1 MDLSLQQLFGSQR
14 TTARQTG
21 SSLEVDV
28 TESGGDLIVDYR
40 VETTAENDGLWEGVV
55 EVFVT
60 GQDAPAASEDIT
72 GFVDAFDDP
81 PFTDGEVVFDVDT
94 ITGGVGFE
102 EVDVVVTW
110 TSPDFISETE
120 SLTVGDGGSGG
131 GEETLTVGV
140 EQVADDLVVDW
151 RVETFAENEGS
162 WDGTVEVF
170 TNGDPPAV
178 ERDITGFV
186 DGFDDPPFT
195 EGDITIPISDLGVES
210 SQNVDVVVTWFNQ
223 SFISETVSYPV
234 SVDSDPPDN
243 GDDPPDQEP
252 TPDLIDLD
260 CSLDTTTIDP
270 GGTVGVTTTV
280 SSSHEIDTTVIWEVL
295 VNGSPVTI
303 DGSADVVTP
312 VSAFGAETEAVV
324 LSFDE
329 PGDYDIGTRIV
340 TVTN

>member
-1 MDLSLQQLFGSQR
+1 MDLHFQQPFGSQR
-14 TTARQTG
+14 TTVRQTG

-28 TESGGDLIVDYR
+28 TESGGDLTVDYR

-60 GQDAPAASEDIT
+60 GQDAPAASEDVT

-120 SLTVGDGGSGG
+120 SLTVGDGGIGG

-151 RVETFAENEGS
+151 RVETFAENEGL

-243 GDDPPDQEP
+243 GDDPPDP
-252 TPDLIDLD
+252 GIDPDLV
-260 CSLDTTTIDP
+260 SLSCDGVPSTVEVGEPTTIDWTVVNNND
-270 GGTVGVTTTV
+270 GTAAVEVDVLINGSMVDGATETVTVGANSTASGSTTI
-280 SSSHEIDTTVIWEVL
+280 E
-295 VNGSPVTI
+295 
-303 DGSADVVTP
+303 
-312 VSAFGAETEAVV
+312 
-324 LSFDE
+324 FDE
-329 PGDYDIGTRIV
+329 DGDYQVSLSGV
-340 TVTN
+340 VA

>member
-60 GQDAPAASEDIT
+60 GQDAPAASEDVT

-120 SLTVGDGGSGG
+120 SLTVGDGGSGD

-140 EQVADDLVVDW
+140 EQVGDDLVVDW
-151 RVETFAENEGS
+151 RVETFAENSGS
-162 WDGTVEVF
+162 WEGIVEVF
-170 TNGDPPAV
+170 TNGDPPTV
-178 ERDITGFV
+178 EESITGFV
-186 DGFDDPPFT
+186 DSFDDPPFT
-195 EGDITIPISDLGVES
+195 EGELTIPVSDLGLS
-210 SQNVDVVVTWFNQ
+210 DSQTVDVTVTWFNQ

-234 SVDSDPPDN
+234 SVTTDPEPPDN
-243 GDDPPDQEP
+243 GDGEFGISCSGANGEIEAGDSV
-252 TPDLIDLD
+252 LIEFAVEN
-260 CSLDTTTIDP
+260 
-270 GGTVGVTTTV
+270 GGQDADFEV
-280 SSSHEIDTTVIWEVL
+280 EVL
-295 VNGSPVTI
+295 V
-303 DGSADVVTP
+303 DGSVVDTAQLFVP
-312 VSAFGAETEAVV
+312 ENATRSLGERISFDDPGEYDVSARVER
-324 LSFDE
+324 L
-329 PGDYDIGTRIV
+329 
-340 TVTN
+340 